1 MTLWR
6 LKVNEAHLMTDH
18 HNELSQ
24 INHHLET
31 EATRLEEEFTALL
44 HHTGEHGD
52 LHSVCN
58 KLLDDFAKGKTSPSR
73 LYLESLPQTTNHK
86 KLFGVLVQLT
96 ASDLMSLLKTLDQNS
111 TVEAIKHLSQAQHNL
126 GRLNGAFDGGLY
138 RRKNMTGSATRRHAP
153 NDRIGNTKKKIL
165 ALLEHSVAQGKKTK
179 TLSETFELLKNDLTK
194 FFDEQKT
201 TPPKLEEMQRTVSR
215 WKKTDSEFRY
225 QFDQLIEKLR
235 G

>member
-1 MTLWR
+1 MSSGGPCWGQCAGKLSFQVAR
-6 LKVNEAHLMTDH
+6 LCEIR
-18 HNELSQ
+18 S
-24 INHHLET
+24 
-31 EATRLEEEFTALL
+31 
-44 HHTGEHGD
+44 
-52 LHSVCN
+52 N

-73 LYLESLPQTTNHK
+73 LYLESLPQTSNHK

-96 ASDLMSLLKTLDQNS
+96 ASDLMSLLKTLNQKS

-138 RRKNMTGSATRRHAP
+138 WRKNMTDSTIRRHAP

-165 ALLEHSVAQGKKTK
+165 TLLEHSVAQGKKTK
-179 TLSETFELLKNDLTK
+179 TLAETFELLKNDLTK